1 MILDSVVQSLAAN
14 ENRTFT
20 YVEQVGGPRW
30 SEVGSGD
37 IVEMLF
43 DILENHF
50 DSVQI
55 EFEGTY
61 LGQTGPS
68 EIFHF

>member
-1 MILDSVVQSLAAN
+1 
-14 ENRTFT
+14 
-20 YVEQVGGPRW
+20 
-30 SEVGSGD
+30 
-37 IVEMLF
+37 MLF

-68 EIFHF
+68 EIFLLVSTEGKTSEPCLKTS